1 VLSQVLTFRPIQWIR
16 VRSYAIYLLHYPI
29 GLTVSQHM
37 SGKVMTL
44 TCFALTLLAAE
55 LSFRLV
61 EKPAQR
67 FARNLAPA
75 VAATSSC

>member
-1 VLSQVLTFRPIQWIR
+1 
-16 VRSYAIYLLHYPI
+16 
-29 GLTVSQHM
+29 M